1 MVYTD
6 KSCVQIIFLSF
17 VLALAIGC
25 VGPTQLSTATPVPF
39 LARQLDVKIDPKEAA
54 TYLLNPNPL
63 GKDGY
68 PQGMVVTIDILP
80 KRGWWVD
87 KWVGPVYNIDGT
99 TAQIQMDSSKAVAVR
114 LKATTLLTVTPTPG
128 PTVTPTP
135 GPTVTPTPGPT
146 VTPTPGPT
154 VTPRPTATPQPTVK
168 TSADSYFDNG
178 MEYFDD
184 ENWSM
189 AVEEFTLAI
198 QIKFRLEDAYF
209 NRGYAYN
216 NLGQYQN
223 AITDFTKAILIAPDY
238 ALYYS
243 WRGYVYSENG
253 QYQNAITDYTE
264 AIELAPND
272 AMNYNNRGYVYWRI
286 TQKGKWRE
294 DQRKACSLETQYC

>member
-1 MVYTD
+1 MAVSFPMVYTD
-6 KSCVQIIFLSF
+6 KSCVQIIFLSC

-54 TYLLNPNPL
+54 TYLLNPKPL
-63 GKDGY
+63 GEDGY

-114 LKATTLLTVTPTPG
+114 LKATTPLTVTPTPV
-128 PTVTPTP
+128 PTVTPL
-135 GPTVTPTPGPT
+135 
-146 VTPTPGPT
+146 
-154 VTPRPTATPQPTVK
+154 PTATPQPTVK

-223 AITDFTKAILIAPDY
+223 AITDFTKAILIDPDY

-243 WRGYVYSENG
+243 WRGYVYSEIG

-264 AIELAPND
+264 AIELAPSD
-272 AMNYNNRGYVYWRI
+272 AINYNNRGYVYWRI